1 MDVDLSTGLD
11 AFFPLIAA
19 LTDDG
24 FDVATGSRNMKGSK
38 LERSVGRRLLTW
50 VYNRLLRLLLGVR
63 FSDAQCG
70 FKAIKG
76 DAARLVI
83 PHVADNNW
91 FFDTELLVL
100 AEKSGLRIKDIP
112 VVWVEDKDSR
122 VNVPAT
128 VMEDLRG
135 IARLMR
141 TRPWRAIAPGT
152 AV

>member
-1 MDVDLSTGLD
+1 
-11 AFFPLIAA
+11 
-19 LTDDG
+19 
-24 FDVATGSRNMKGSK
+24 
-38 LERSVGRRLLTW
+38 
-50 VYNRLLRLLLGVR
+50 
-63 FSDAQCG
+63 
-70 FKAIKG
+70 
-76 DAARLVI
+76 
-83 PHVADNNW
+83 VADNNW